1 MKFVRDKRPVI
12 GRSGKELSTGP
23 TIGLVGIL
31 GCVGLLYM
39 LGQFEPGSFLR
50 SNLPYGNSGWFWV
63 GLVILLA
70 LAVGLIAVV
79 STFWELRQASS
90 WSQAAGRIMR
100 SEMAAERQ
108 RSGGEGEKIVNAP
121 AIEYEFEAGGRTIR
135 GSRISIGDDSG
146 GEYSEATLSKYPKG
160 ATVAVFYDPGDPGN
174 CVLEREAP
182 KDLTVAGCL
191 AALGLLVLLCVGVY
205 VLAAH
210 GPAFVRANFPKAG
223 NAEFAVFAFGF
234 GLAALL
240 FFLGMRRIA
249 QQASGWPSARGSVAH
264 SGVES
269 YQTRMRSDGPMTT
282 LYRPVV
288 EYTYDVRGR
297 SYQSNQIML
306 VAQTSGMQSYAE
318 KIAKK
323 YPAGSA
329 VIGHFD
335 PANPG
340 NAALENPRG
349 TVWFPLMIAV
359 AAFALSAWQAGLFG

>member
-12 GRSGKELSTGP
+12 GRSGEELSTGP
-23 TIGLVGIL
+23 TVVIVGIL
-31 GCVGLLYM
+31 GCVALLYM
-39 LGQFEPGSFLR
+39 FGQLEQGSTLR
-50 SNLPYGNSGWFWV
+50 SHLPYGNSGWFWV

-70 LAVGLIAVV
+70 LAVALVAIG
-79 STFWELRQASS
+79 STYWELRQAAS
-90 WSQAAGRIMR
+90 WSQAPGRIVR
-100 SEMAAERQ
+100 SEMVAERQ
-108 RSGGEGEKIVNAP
+108 RSGGDAEKIVNAP

-146 GEYSEATLSKYPKG
+146 GEYSEATLARYPKG
-160 ATVAVFYDPGDPGN
+160 ATVTVFYDPDDPRN
-174 CVLEREAP
+174 CVLERAAP
-182 KDLTVAGCL
+182 KDLTLAGCL
-191 AALGLLVLLCVGVY
+191 AALGLLALLCVSVY

-210 GPAFVRANFPKAG
+210 GPAFVRSHFPKAG
-223 NAEFAVFAFGF
+223 NAEFAVFTFGF

-249 QQASGWPSARGSVAH
+249 QQAAGWPTARGTVAH

-269 YQTRMRSDGPMTT
+269 YRKTENGRTTT

-288 EYTYDVRGR
+288 EYTYEVRGR
-297 SYQSNQIML
+297 SYRSNQIML
-306 VAQTSGMQSYAE
+306 MAQTSGMQGYAE
-318 KIAKK
+318 KIAGK

-329 VIGHFD
+329 VTVHYD

-349 TVWFPLMIAV
+349 TVWFPLIIAV
-359 AAFALSAWQAGLFG
+359 AAFALSVWQAGLFG